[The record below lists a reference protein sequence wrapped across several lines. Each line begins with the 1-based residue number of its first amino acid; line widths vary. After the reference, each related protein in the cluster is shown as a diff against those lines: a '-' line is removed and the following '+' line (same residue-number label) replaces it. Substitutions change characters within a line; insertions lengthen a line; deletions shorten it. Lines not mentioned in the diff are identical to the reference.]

1 MLSGPAALSGLRLDS
16 NLCTPL
22 TLTVIFGI
30 VGNFLKDEDEIPLRF
45 LKKERHDWDRVTG
58 DIGVKTDW
66 NCWFKTLA
74 FS

>member
-16 NLCTPL
+16 NFCTPL

-45 LKKERHDWDRVTG
+45 LKKERHD
-58 DIGVKTDW
+58 
-66 NCWFKTLA
+66 
-74 FS
+74 